1 MNKLYLKYPI
11 IVEGK
16 YDKIKLDSLV
26 ASTVIAINGFSFFN
40 NPSKQ
45 KLLRKYS
52 ENGAIILTD
61 SDRAGLFIRSKLKGY
76 TKGTLINLYTP
87 AIKGKEKR
95 KISPSKD
102 GLLGVEGIPPEILID
117 LLRPYESNTIPSGY
131 LTKSRLFSDGLS
143 GMENSAE
150 LRKQLATI
158 FGLPSGLSSN
168 AFIEAVNAMIP
179 EEKYTSALNQIKEL
193 HQ

>member
-61 SDRAGLFIRSKLKGY
+61 SDKAGLFIRSKLKGY

-87 AIKGKEKR
+87 AIKGKERR
-95 KISPSKD
+95 KSAPSKD
-102 GLLGVEGIPPEILID
+102 GLLGVEGIPSEVLVD

-143 GMENSAE
+143 GMENSAD
-150 LRKQLATI
+150 LRKQLAAI
-158 FGLPSGLSSN
+158 LGLPDGLSSN

-179 EEKYTSALNQIKEL
+179 EEQYTFALNQIKEL